1 MENLKKDIRFKW
13 NVSIMVI
20 LILLACS
27 LMWILTIIFLNSLIS
42 YTDDTYSY
50 YKSYYV
56 AKAWLELSLTE
67 IDNSQVWF
75 SQNIY
80 SGNEININ
88 NFDCVDCYFVSHI
101 QWRSPVI
108 SNSFW
113 ENGEC
118 NSGTALTLNAWES
131 MVIPMFYDNT
141 SEFSEILSDDFELV
155 KLSDST
161 YRDNLKMTVVWSY
174 PPSLN
179 IWVVFQSWSIDWDI
193 SNEYIY
199 MKLITASAN
208 FFSHYFSAFDLYSDY
223 REVWNRNYYP
233 YIVISNP
240 NNYSVQFC
248 VDGWGT
254 PDKVYAWPT
263 TKYYITSRWEYMGKV
278 VWLQA
283 IYMQPVPSFLINLY
297 NY

>member
-80 SGNEININ
+80 SGNEINTN

-101 QWRSPVI
+101 QWRSSII

-113 ENGEC
+113 ENSEC
-118 NSGTALTLNAWES
+118 NSENALLLNAWES
-131 MVIPMFYDNT
+131 IIIPMFYDNT
-141 SEFSEILSDDFELV
+141 SEFSKILSNDFDLV

-161 YRDNLKMTVVWSY
+161 HRDNLKMSVIWY
-174 PPSLN
+174 PSSLN
-179 IWVVFQSWSIDWDI
+179 VWVVFQSWSIDWDI
-193 SNEYIY
+193 SNKYIY
-199 MKLITASAN
+199 MKLLTAGVN
-208 FFSHYFSAFDLYSDY
+208 FFSNYFHDFDSYGDY
-223 REVWNRNYYP
+223 GEVWNKNYYS

-240 NNYSVQFC
+240 NNHSVQFC

-254 PDKVYAWPT
+254 QDKVYVWPT
-263 TKYYITSRWEYMGKV
+263 TKYYITSRWEYMGKA

>member
-75 SQNIY
+75 SQNVY
-80 SGNEININ
+80 SGSEINTN
-88 NFDCVDCYFVSHI
+88 NFDCVDCYFVSHV
-101 QWRSPVI
+101 QWRSSII
-108 SNSFW
+108 SNNFW
-113 ENGEC
+113 ENSNGEC
-118 NSGTALTLNAWES
+118 NSWNALLLNAWES
-131 MVIPMFYDNT
+131 IVIPMFYDNT
-141 SEFSEILSDDFELV
+141 SWFLKILSDSFDFLM
-155 KLSDST
+155 LSN
-161 YRDNLKMTVVWSY
+161 YRNNLKLHVVWWNH
-174 PPSLN
+174 PLLN
-179 IWVVFQSWSIDWDI
+179 IWVVFQSWSIDWDV
-193 SNEYIY
+193 SWKYLY
-199 MKLITASAN
+199 MKWINAWVD
-208 FFSHYFSAFDLYSDY
+208 FFSRYFNDFDSYSDY
-223 REVWNRNYYP
+223 REVWNKKYFP
-233 YIVISNP
+233 YIVVSNP
-240 NNYSVQFC
+240 NKYSVQFC
-248 VDGWGT
+248 VDAWGT
-254 PDKVYAWPT
+254 QDKVYAWPT
-263 TKYYITSRWEYMGKV
+263 TKYYITSRWEYMGKA

-283 IYMQPVPSFLINLY
+283 VYTQPVPSFLINLY